1 LTGELTED
9 ASISLNWASVS
20 ASDAYLIYRS
30 SSKDPVF
37 RVIASSETAMYKDT
51 AVEKGVTYQYK
62 VSAINAGG
70 ESPLSNV
77 VEVFTFDSTQ
87 PLPPVPSEL
96 NVVETKSI
104 TVKLDWIPVDDAISY
119 SIFRAT
125 EQNGTYEKIGS
136 TSTAEYTDSTVIPSS
151 TYYYKV
157 TTTGIGGESE
167 KSASVTTTTKS
178 PVTLPEVPTG
188 LASGKVTTST
198 FEINWNSVLGAESYN
213 IYRKANGDSG
223 FTKIDNTASAIY
235 IDDSIS
241 VGKTGYTYKISA
253 LNEMGETEQSNELTV
268 TMPVPSTPSDLTVG
282 LANGE
287 VEYLGYAKV
296 NTYYD
301 RTAEPGVEY
310 TYYIKAQNAS
320 GESEMSN
327 KVKVIPG
334 LITVLENYMKQ
345 YEATGDMTAP
355 SIAQLSNTLKQTK
368 HHLEKGS
375 HEKVVTFLEKYV
387 EQLDRNAK
395 QHHISSEAKMLLS
408 YYAQRLIDNMEKR
421 S

>member
-1 LTGELTED
+1 
-9 ASISLNWASVS
+9 
-20 ASDAYLIYRS
+20 
-30 SSKDPVF
+30 
-37 RVIASSETAMYKDT
+37 
-51 AVEKGVTYQYK
+51 
-62 VSAINAGG
+62 
-70 ESPLSNV
+70 
-77 VEVFTFDSTQ
+77 
-87 PLPPVPSEL
+87 
-96 NVVETKSI
+96 
-104 TVKLDWIPVDDAISY
+104 VKLDWIPVDDAISY

-125 EQNGTYEKIGS
+125 KQNGTYEKIGS

-282 LANGE
+282 LVGESFVGLIWTSHGGENQVNIYREANGE